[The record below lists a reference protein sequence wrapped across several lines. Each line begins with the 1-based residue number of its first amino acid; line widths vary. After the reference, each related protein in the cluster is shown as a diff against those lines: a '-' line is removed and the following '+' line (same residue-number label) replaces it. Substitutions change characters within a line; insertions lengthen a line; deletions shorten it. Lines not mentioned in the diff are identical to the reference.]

1 MPLKRDRSGR
11 DVVSTYRGYPPRPFD
26 PPALDLGGADRNE
39 ARMIP
44 AMPIPATR
52 GGRRD
57 FIVANTRLQRPPHV
71 AEIQLHLAD
80 EITPIWKLTEDALE
94 EIGLPPPFWAFAW
107 AGGQALAR
115 YLIDNPPVV
124 AGQRVIDFAAGSGL
138 VGIAARLAGARE
150 VLCADID
157 AYCEA
162 AVELNATANG
172 VACAFT
178 ANDLLAAPA
187 PAWAEVILAG
197 DICYEKSLAERVLA
211 WLAAARARG
220 ATVLIGDPGRSYF
233 PRTGLV
239 RLAEYQVPT
248 TRELEDMAVKKT
260 AVWAMP

>member
-1 MPLKRDRSGR
+1 
-11 DVVSTYRGYPPRPFD
+11 
-26 PPALDLGGADRNE
+26 
-39 ARMIP
+39 MIP

-52 GGRRD
+52 RGRRD

-71 AEIQLHLAD
+71 PEIQLHLAD
-80 EITPIWKLTEDALE
+80 EITPIWKLTEEALE

-115 YLIDNPPVV
+115 YVIDTPEILAGRRVV
-124 AGQRVIDFAAGSGL
+124 DFAAGSGL
-138 VGIAARLAGARE
+138 VGIAARLAGAKD

-162 AVELNATANG
+162 AVELNAAANG

-178 ANDLLAAPA
+178 PNDLLEAPA

-197 DICYEKSLAERVLA
+197 DICYEKPLAERVLA
-211 WLAAARARG
+211 WLAAARTAG

-233 PRTGLV
+233 PRSGLI
-239 RLAEYQVPT
+239 RLAEYQVAT
-248 TRELEDMAVKKT
+248 TRELEDMEVKK
-260 AVWAMP
+260 AGVWTLGADL